1 MSRETSETFI
11 AALQKSRLLTDEQFG
26 LLPDTDRNGASLSA
40 LTRELTDLD
49 WLTPWQINQLRSGH
63 TNFRLGKYI
72 LLDVLGRGKMGVVY
86 KARRTGSRQLVA
98 VKVMASGIADDRRKS
113 ARFRREIRLV
123 SALKDPH
130 IVSALDAGHAGGRY
144 FLVTELIPGWNLL
157 QWLERERVLPV
168 GWVCE
173 CLRQASIG
181 LQHIHERELIHR
193 DMKPSNLMVT
203 ADSVHEA
210 PHVRILDLGL
220 GRFVGATVEGDDL
233 TCAGHT
239 VGTLDYMAPEQIKS
253 GRDADI
259 RADIYSLGCTAY
271 QSLSG
276 RLPFEGADVGSKLIA
291 KMTTEPP
298 ALDAL
303 RNDVPHDLA
312 DLVARM
318 MRREREQ
325 RPSSPQEVCKAL
337 QPFAKLG
344 ILEECLSP
352 SSPSIASDFFD
363 SVESMHECHLTRR
376 QRTQPEGLAQKIA
389 AWFKRAHTTWRF
401 GRAPR

>member
-1 MSRETSETFI
+1 MSRETSEAFI
-11 AALQKSRLLTDEQFG
+11 AALQKSRLLTNEQLG

-40 LTRELTDLD
+40 LTRELTELD
-49 WLTPWQINQLRSGH
+49 WLTPWQIHQLRSGH
-63 TNFRLGKYI
+63 TNFRLGKYT

-86 KARRTGSRQLVA
+86 KARRAGSRQLVA
-98 VKVMASGIADDRRKS
+98 VKVMASGIANDKRKS

-123 SALKDPH
+123 SSLKDPR

-157 QWLERERVLPV
+157 QWLEREQVLPV

-173 CLRQASIG
+173 CVRQASIG

-193 DMKPSNLMVT
+193 DLKPSNLMVT
-203 ADSVHEA
+203 ADSVFET

-220 GRFVGATVEGDDL
+220 GRFVGGTIEGDDL

-259 RADIYSLGCTAY
+259 RADIYSLGCTLY

-276 RLPFEGADVGSKLIA
+276 RLPFEGTDVGSKLIA

-303 RNDVPHDLA
+303 RKDVPHDLA
-312 DLVARM
+312 NLVVRM

-325 RPSSPQEVCKAL
+325 RPSTPEEVSDVL
-337 QPFAKLG
+337 QPFAIVG
-344 ILEECLSP
+344 RIEESV
-352 SSPSIASDFFD
+352 SASTPSIASDFFD

-376 QRTQPEGLAQKIA
+376 QRTQPEGLAQRIS
-389 AWFKRAHTTWRF
+389 AWFNRVRTNWRV
-401 GRAPR
+401 GRAS

>member
-1 MSRETSETFI
+1 MSRETSEAFI
-11 AALQKSRLLTDEQFG
+11 AALQKSRLLTDEQLG
-26 LLPDTDRNGASLSA
+26 QLPDTDRNRASLSA
-40 LTRELTDLD
+40 LTRELTELD
-49 WLTPWQINQLRSGH
+49 WLTPWQVHQLRSGH
-63 TNFRLGKYI
+63 TNFRLGKYT

-86 KARRTGSRQLVA
+86 KARRAGSRQLVA
-98 VKVMASGIADDRRKS
+98 VKVMASGIANDKRKS

-123 SALKDPH
+123 SSLKDPR
-130 IVSALDAGHAGGRY
+130 IVSALDAGHTGGRY

-173 CLRQASIG
+173 CVRQASIG

-193 DMKPSNLMVT
+193 DLKPSNLMVT
-203 ADSVHEA
+203 ADSVFET

-220 GRFVGATVEGDDL
+220 GRFVGGTIEGDDL

-259 RADIYSLGCTAY
+259 RADIYSLGCTLY

-276 RLPFEGADVGSKLIA
+276 RLPFEGTDVGSKLIA

-303 RNDVPHDLA
+303 RKDVPHDLA
-312 DLVARM
+312 NLVVRM

-325 RPSSPQEVCKAL
+325 RPSTPEEVSDVL
-337 QPFAKLG
+337 QPFAILG
-344 ILEECLSP
+344 RIEESV
-352 SSPSIASDFFD
+352 SASTPSIASDFFD

-376 QRTQPEGLAQKIA
+376 QRTQPEGLAQRIS
-389 AWFKRAHTTWRF
+389 AWFNRVRTNWRV
-401 GRAPR
+401 GRAS

>member
-1 MSRETSETFI
+1 LSRETSEAFI
-11 AALQKSRLLTDEQFG
+11 AALQKSRLLTNEQLG

-40 LTRELTDLD
+40 LTRELTELD
-49 WLTPWQINQLRSGH
+49 WLTPWQIHQLRSGH
-63 TNFRLGKYI
+63 TNFRLGKYT

-86 KARRTGSRQLVA
+86 KARRAGSRQLVA
-98 VKVMASGIADDRRKS
+98 VKVMASGIANDKRKS

-123 SALKDPH
+123 SSLKDPR

-173 CLRQASIG
+173 CVRQASIG

-193 DMKPSNLMVT
+193 DLKPSNLMVT
-203 ADSVHEA
+203 ADSVFET

-220 GRFVGATVEGDDL
+220 GRFVGGTIEGDDL

-259 RADIYSLGCTAY
+259 RADIYSLGCTLY

-276 RLPFEGADVGSKLIA
+276 RLPFEGTDVGSKLIA

-303 RNDVPHDLA
+303 RKDVPHDLA
-312 DLVARM
+312 NLVVRM

-325 RPSSPQEVCKAL
+325 RPSTPEEVSDVL
-337 QPFAKLG
+337 QPFAIVG
-344 ILEECLSP
+344 RIEESV
-352 SSPSIASDFFD
+352 SASTPSIASDFFD
-363 SVESMHECHLTRR
+363 SVESMHECHLARR
-376 QRTQPEGLAQKIA
+376 QRTKPEGLAQRIS
-389 AWFKRAHTTWRF
+389 AWFNRVRTNWRV
-401 GRAPR
+401 GRAS